1 MLAKRW
7 IGNVPMMVKVYRWCR
22 GCHSPRAQAL
32 RLAWGFRDWKYALVA
47 LAPSILVPALPGSVK
62 GTLVPQLGQRKESE

>member
-22 GCHSPRAQAL
+22 GCHSPRLQAL
-32 RLAWGFRDWKYALVA
+32 RLAWGLSGLEVSTGCVGTFNPGASA
-47 LAPSILVPALPGSVK
+47 PGSV
-62 GTLVPQLGQRKESE
+62 